1 MLVASIST
9 GSHGAGFYALVL
21 GEFTRVALDEIV
33 LDDPPIGAVELFERL
48 GNPLEALGPIE
59 PRAEIR
65 RRRPL
70 LLGEPTGQS
79 FLATSLPTGLLGL
92 DPGDRA
98 NPVYEWLA
106 GPRLEFGQLAGD
118 DHQRD
123 LNEIVGVGLGES
135 PAKVGAELEGELP
148 TQLVPRS
155 RFAVSHGEHQT
166 VEVHPAS
173 IPKSDRRDLSQ
184 RPTPKERTRGH
195 PRCSLERLT
204 VSASD
209 PPDDELDEL
218 DHPPPPRLLPPDLSE
233 LFGAIGDATSLR
245 KVWNPDEPP
254 FVFDRFEAF
263 ECFIGGM
270 GLVIEARDPE
280 LDRKVAIK
288 LWEQSGP
295 KAQQALLDEAKTLAR
310 LSHRN
315 VVTVHETGRWRE
327 RVFFVMEW
335 IDGVDG
341 QAWMKTPRTW
351 REVRDVFVEAGQGLA
366 AAHDAGI
373 QHRDFKPANMLIGSD
388 RRVVVADFGIADSLR
403 EVDNADPRWGTPA
416 GTPAYMAP
424 ERLRGGRGDARSDQ
438 FSFCVAMWRGLYGVR
453 PYAGEQAEELLESI
467 GRGELRMTPDADVP
481 RWLTEVVRKGLAEDP
496 DARHGSMH
504 ELVAAL
510 RDEPPDDV
518 VLDGSASEAARRGQ
532 GWPYYAIA
540 LLSGTV
546 VVMGI
551 MLMRRPS
558 DTPAVSDAVE
568 VEPFHAILGL
578 VALDEFS
585 KVEALWSNAELT
597 DEQSLT
603 LASACLGRA
612 EELMLVDRAKAI
624 EGASTAHKIAAFVRQ
639 FGATPEFQ
647 IAGDQLVTDIEDL
660 SKSIA
665 RTRGDK

>member
-1 MLVASIST
+1 AGTWRRPAGRRLRRSPRARTGRTLGRGGAWRLAVGRGRSAARRRSSRRARDRRAARRGSACGARALDRRRGRAGWPDVRGSTRGASGGPSIRRVARRRGARARGESWTSPADNRHSARERSRFFEIKSRRSRRRLRGGPADEPPQLLVASIST

-33 LDDPPIGAVELFERL
+33 LDDPPTGAVELFERL
-48 GNPLEALGPIE
+48 GNPLEPLGPIE

-65 RRRPL
+65 RRRPQ

-79 FLATSLPTGLLGL
+79 CQATSLPTGLLGL

-173 IPKSDRRDLSQ
+173 IPKSARRDLSQ
-184 RPTPKERTRGH
+184 RPTPNERTRGH

-288 LWEQSGP
+288 LWKQSGP

-315 VVTVHETGRWRE
+315 VVTVHETGRRRE

-341 QAWMKTPRTW
+341 QAWMK
-351 REVRDVFVEAGQGLA
+351 
-366 AAHDAGI
+366 
-373 QHRDFKPANMLIGSD
+373 
-388 RRVVVADFGIADSLR
+388 
-403 EVDNADPRWGTPA
+403 
-416 GTPAYMAP
+416 
-424 ERLRGGRGDARSDQ
+424 
-438 FSFCVAMWRGLYGVR
+438 
-453 PYAGEQAEELLESI
+453 
-467 GRGELRMTPDADVP
+467 
-481 RWLTEVVRKGLAEDP
+481 
-496 DARHGSMH
+496 
-504 ELVAAL
+504 
-510 RDEPPDDV
+510 
-518 VLDGSASEAARRGQ
+518 
-532 GWPYYAIA
+532 
-540 LLSGTV
+540 
-546 VVMGI
+546 
-551 MLMRRPS
+551 
-558 DTPAVSDAVE
+558 
-568 VEPFHAILGL
+568 
-578 VALDEFS
+578 
-585 KVEALWSNAELT
+585 
-597 DEQSLT
+597 
-603 LASACLGRA
+603 
-612 EELMLVDRAKAI
+612 
-624 EGASTAHKIAAFVRQ
+624 
-639 FGATPEFQ
+639 
-647 IAGDQLVTDIEDL
+647 
-660 SKSIA
+660 
-665 RTRGDK
+665 